1 MPATPLYAPAADDR
15 QSSSPTMMRVGN
27 HKITFRENSLDVQS
41 QLGGLAAQTM
51 YELNEG
57 CWTIARLR
65 IGLNVLGPEVTLDG
79 QFSCPPKA
87 VS

>member
-1 MPATPLYAPAADDR
+1 
-15 QSSSPTMMRVGN
+15 MMRVGN
-27 HKITFRENSLDVQS
+27 HKITFRENSLDIQS
-41 QLGGLAAQTM
+41 QLGVLVAQVM